1 MFKLFVLGAMLSLT
15 SFTPGKPVSGENLPF
30 CEGVKS
36 IIQKMKTGQEADL
49 QGMGYDDDGDW
60 YLTNIDLNGWS
71 GHLVVNSRQF
81 SFITETEDDMT
92 MDELQTKFAD
102 IRAELITCMKLD
114 RKKATRDELKR
125 FSTSSGTI
133 RIALSLIEGV
143 RTDYCLSLWISK
155 SKR

>member
-1 MFKLFVLGAMLSLT
+1 MFKLFVPGAMLLLT

-60 YLTNIDLNGWS
+60 YLTNIDLKGWS
-71 GHLVVNSRQF
+71 GHLVVNSREF
-81 SFITETEDDMT
+81 SFVTETNDAMT
-92 MDELQTKFAD
+92 MDELQTKFTD

-114 RKKATRDELKR
+114 RKKATKDELKN
-125 FSTSSGTI
+125 FSISSGSI
-133 RIALSLIEGV
+133 RISLSLV
-143 RTDYCLSLWISK
+143 KSAFADYCLHLWISK

>member
-1 MFKLFVLGAMLSLT
+1 MLSLT

-30 CEGVKS
+30 CEGVQS
-36 IIQKMKTGQEADL
+36 IIQKMKAGQEADL

-60 YLTNIDLNGWS
+60 YLTNIDLKGWS
-71 GHLVVNSRQF
+71 GHLVVNSRVF
-81 SFITETEDDMT
+81 SFVTETDDDMT

-114 RKKATRDELKR
+114 RKKATKDELKN
-125 FSTSSGTI
+125 FAISSGAI
-133 RIALSLIEGV
+133 RISLTLV
-143 RTDYCLSLWISK
+143 KSAFPDYCLHLWISK